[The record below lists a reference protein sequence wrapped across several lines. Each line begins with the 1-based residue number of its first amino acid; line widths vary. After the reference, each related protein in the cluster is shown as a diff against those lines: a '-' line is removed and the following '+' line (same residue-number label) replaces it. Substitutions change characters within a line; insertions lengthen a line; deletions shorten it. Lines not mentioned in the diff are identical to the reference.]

1 MSDQISASVADGL
14 GHVTLDRPQALNAL
28 SYEMIREL
36 TDVFE
41 LWRDDSEVGVVVLDG
56 AGERGFSAGGDIREL
71 YEYATNGNAGEAREF
86 FRAEYRLDAMIARYP
101 KPVVAIMDGITM
113 GGGIG
118 LAGHAAIR
126 VVTER
131 SRVAMPET
139 RIGFTPDVG
148 GSWLL
153 ARAPGELGVHLA
165 LNSRT
170 MDAADALHAGFADSF
185 VPSERL
191 PHLLQALAERA
202 DPGSP
207 AEIVM
212 LFDETP
218 GPSAL
223 ALARDWV
230 DACYS
235 APTVAEI
242 ITRLRAFAEGR
253 SGCRIQFVPAASA
266 RPRGIRVRGGRGRG
280 ARDAL
285 ADGAHRHARVGA
297 ARSHAAQPRGGA
309 RAGVPT
315 RVLVHRAARPA
326 RGHPRAGD
334 RQGPIAEVEPRH
346 ARRGRPRTRI
356 ARDRRAGARP
366 GVARFRRPR
375 AGALSR
381 LACRSPQ
388 PAARYGTL
396 RRARQSPGR
405 IARFGASAGCI
416 R

>member
-28 SYEMIREL
+28 SFEMIREL
-36 TDVFE
+36 TTVFE
-41 LWRDDSEVGVVVLDG
+41 AWRNDSEVGLIVLDG

-71 YEYATNGNAGEAREF
+71 YGYATNGDADEAREF

-170 MDAADALHAGFADSF
+170 MDAADALHAGFADSY
-185 VPSERL
+185 VRSEQL
-191 PHLLQALAERA
+191 PHLVQALAERA

-218 GPSAL
+218 GPSTL

-235 APTVAEI
+235 APTVSEI
-242 ITRLRAFAEGR
+242 ISRLRAFGEGR
-253 SGCRIQFVPAASA
+253 TDVAGGSLPTRALDPAASA
-266 RPRGIRVRGGRGRG
+266 YAAAAADELETLSPT
-280 ARDAL
+280 AL
-285 ADGAHRHARVGA
+285 
-297 ARSHAAQPRGGA
+297 
-309 RAGVPT
+309 
-315 RVLVHRAARPA
+315 
-326 RGHPRAGD
+326 
-334 RQGPIAEVEPRH
+334 
-346 ARRGRPRTRI
+346 
-356 ARDRRAGARP
+356 
-366 GVARFRRPR
+366 
-375 AGALSR
+375 
-381 LACRSPQ
+381 
-388 PAARYGTL
+388 TL
-396 RRARQSPGR
+396 TLESVRRARTLPNLEAALEQEFRLVSWFIEQHDLREGIRAQVIDKDRSPKW
-405 IARFGASAGCI
+405 SPSTLDDVDAGLATRVI
-416 R
+416 EAQVHEPVWPAPAVE

>member
-1 MSDQISASVADGL
+1 MSDHISASVADGV

-36 TDVFE
+36 AVVFDA
-41 LWRDDSEVGVVVLDG
+41 WRDDTEVGVVVIDG

-71 YEYATNGNAGEAREF
+71 YGYAVNGTAHEARTF
-86 FRAEYRLDAMIARYP
+86 FREEYRLDAAIARYP

-153 ARAPGELGVHLA
+153 ACAPGELGVHLA
-165 LNSRT
+165 LNART
-170 MDAADALHAGFADSF
+170 MDAADALHAGFADAF
-185 VPSERL
+185 VPSASI

-223 ALARDWV
+223 ARSRDWV

-235 APTVAEI
+235 APTVHEI
-242 ITRLRAFAEGR
+242 ISRLRAFAEGR
-253 SGCRIQFVPAASA
+253 GDAPAAGVPSSSFPSHPLDPAASA
-266 RPRGIRVRGGRGRG
+266 YAAAAADELETLSPT
-280 ARDAL
+280 AL
-285 ADGAHRHARVGA
+285 
-297 ARSHAAQPRGGA
+297 
-309 RAGVPT
+309 
-315 RVLVHRAARPA
+315 
-326 RGHPRAGD
+326 
-334 RQGPIAEVEPRH
+334 
-346 ARRGRPRTRI
+346 
-356 ARDRRAGARP
+356 
-366 GVARFRRPR
+366 
-375 AGALSR
+375 
-381 LACRSPQ
+381 
-388 PAARYGTL
+388 TL
-396 RRARQSPGR
+396 TLEAVRRARTLPSLEAALDQEFRLVSWFIEQHDLREGIRAQVIDKDRSPKWNPPTLAAVDPELA
-405 IARFGASAGCI
+405 ARVIGTPVHEPVWP
-416 R
+416 

>member
-1 MSDQISASVADGL
+1 MSEHISASVADGV

-36 TDVFE
+36 TDVFDA
-41 LWRDDSEVGVVVLDG
+41 WRDDSEVGLVVIDG
-56 AGERGFSAGGDIREL
+56 AGERGFCAGGDIREL
-71 YEYATNGNAGEAREF
+71 YGYATNGNAHEARAF
-86 FRAEYRLDAMIARYP
+86 FRAEYRLDAAIARYP

-118 LAGHAAIR
+118 LAGHASIR
-126 VVTER
+126 IVTER

-153 ARAPGELGVHLA
+153 AKAPGELGVHLA

-170 MDAADALHAGFADSF
+170 MDAADALHAGFADAF
-185 VPSERL
+185 VPSENL

-235 APTVAEI
+235 APTVHGI
-242 ITRLRAFAEGR
+242 IERLRAFADGR
-253 SGCRIQFVPAASA
+253 ADASASAFPKHPLDPAASA
-266 RPRGIRVRGGRGRG
+266 YAAAAADELETLSPT
-280 ARDAL
+280 AL
-285 ADGAHRHARVGA
+285 TV
-297 ARSHAAQPRGGA
+297 
-309 RAGVPT
+309 
-315 RVLVHRAARPA
+315 
-326 RGHPRAGD
+326 
-334 RQGPIAEVEPRH
+334 
-346 ARRGRPRTRI
+346 
-356 ARDRRAGARP
+356 
-366 GVARFRRPR
+366 
-375 AGALSR
+375 
-381 LACRSPQ
+381 
-388 PAARYGTL
+388 TL
-396 RRARQSPGR
+396 ESVRRARTLPRLEDALEQEFRLVSWFIEQHDLREGIRAQVIDKDRSPRWNPSTLAGVDPELA
-405 IARFGASAGCI
+405 ARVIDAQVHDPVWPAAGAPAHPSADFDSVEA
-416 R
+416 

>member
-41 LWRDDSEVGVVVLDG
+41 AWRDDTEVAVVVIDG

-71 YEYATNGNAGEAREF
+71 YGYATNGNAGEAREF
-86 FRAEYRLDAMIARYP
+86 FRAEYRLDAMIARFP

-185 VPSERL
+185 VPSDRL
-191 PHLLQALAERA
+191 PHMLQALAERA

-242 ITRLRAFAEGR
+242 ISRLHEFAEGR
-253 SGCRIQFVPAASA
+253 ATAPTRDGAASA
-266 RPRGIRVRGGRGRG
+266 YAAAAADELETLSPT
-280 ARDAL
+280 AL
-285 ADGAHRHARVGA
+285 TV
-297 ARSHAAQPRGGA
+297 
-309 RAGVPT
+309 
-315 RVLVHRAARPA
+315 
-326 RGHPRAGD
+326 
-334 RQGPIAEVEPRH
+334 
-346 ARRGRPRTRI
+346 
-356 ARDRRAGARP
+356 
-366 GVARFRRPR
+366 
-375 AGALSR
+375 
-381 LACRSPQ
+381 
-388 PAARYGTL
+388 TL
-396 RRARQSPGR
+396 ESVRRARTLPSLEDALEQEFRLVSWLIEQHDLREGIRAQVIDKDRSPKWDPSTLDAVDPALAARVLDAQVHDPVWPGR
-405 IARFGASAGCI
+405 TAH
-416 R
+416 

>member
-1 MSDQISASVADGL
+1 MALVSEQISFSVADGV
-14 GHVTLDRPQALNAL
+14 GHVTLDRPKALNAL

-36 TDVFE
+36 TRVFE
-41 LWRDDSEVGVVVLDG
+41 LWRDDTEVALVVLDG

-71 YEYATNGNAGEAREF
+71 YEYAVNGNASEAREF
-86 FRAEYRLDAMIARYP
+86 FRSEYRLDAMIARYP
-101 KPVVAIMDGITM
+101 KPVVAVMDGITM
-113 GGGIG
+113 GGGVG

-170 MDAADALHAGFADSF
+170 MDAADALHAGFAESF
-185 VPSERL
+185 VPSERV
-191 PHLLQALAERA
+191 PHLLEALAERA

-235 APTVAEI
+235 APTVGEI
-242 ITRLRAFAEGR
+242 VARLHAFAEGR
-253 SGCRIQFVPAASA
+253 TTVPAPSGSSA
-266 RPRGIRVRGGRGRG
+266 
-280 ARDAL
+280 AL
-285 ADGAHRHARVGA
+285 P
-297 ARSHAAQPRGGA
+297 AQP
-309 RAGVPT
+309 
-315 RVLVHRAARPA
+315 L
-326 RGHPRAGD
+326 D
-334 RQGPIAEVEPRH
+334 
-346 ARRGRPRTRI
+346 
-356 ARDRRAGARP
+356 
-366 GVARFRRPR
+366 
-375 AGALSR
+375 
-381 LACRSPQ
+381 
-388 PAARYGTL
+388 PAARAYAAAAADELETL
-396 RRARQSPGR
+396 SPTALTVTLESVRRARTLPNLEAALEQEFRLVSWFIEQHDLREGIRAQVIDKDRAPKWNPSTLEGVDPGLA
-405 IARFGASAGCI
+405 ARVLDTQVHEPVWPSAG
-416 R
+416 

>member
-1 MSDQISASVADGL
+1 VSDHISASVADGV

-28 SYEMIREL
+28 SYEMIRAL
-36 TDVFE
+36 TDVFD
-41 LWRDDSEVGVVVLDG
+41 LWRDDSEVGLVVIDG

-71 YEYATNGNAGEAREF
+71 YGYAADGNASEARDF
-86 FRAEYRLDAMIARYP
+86 FRAEYRLDAAIARYP

-126 VVTER
+126 IVTER
-131 SRVAMPET
+131 SRIAMPET

-153 ARAPGELGVHLA
+153 AKAPGELGVHLA

-185 VPSERL
+185 VPSANL

-242 ITRLRAFAEGR
+242 ISRLRAFADGRADASTEARFESSLPSHPLDPAAYAYAAAAADELETLSPTALTVTLESVRRARTLPRLEDALEQEFRLVSWFIEQHDLREGIRAQVIDKDR
-253 SGCRIQFVPAASA
+253 SPKWNPSTLAEVDPDLATRVLETRVHEPVWPASHEGAASA
-266 RPRGIRVRGGRGRG
+266 
-280 ARDAL
+280 
-285 ADGAHRHARVGA
+285 
-297 ARSHAAQPRGGA
+297 
-309 RAGVPT
+309 
-315 RVLVHRAARPA
+315 
-326 RGHPRAGD
+326 
-334 RQGPIAEVEPRH
+334 
-346 ARRGRPRTRI
+346 
-356 ARDRRAGARP
+356 
-366 GVARFRRPR
+366 
-375 AGALSR
+375 
-381 LACRSPQ
+381 SP
-388 PAARYGTL
+388 
-396 RRARQSPGR
+396 
-405 IARFGASAGCI
+405 
-416 R
+416 

>member
-1 MSDQISASVADGL
+1 MSEQISATVADGV

-36 TDVFE
+36 TSVLE
-41 LWRDDSEVGVVVLDG
+41 VWRDDPEVGLVMLDG

-71 YEYATNGNAGEAREF
+71 YGYAVDGNAAEAREF
-86 FRAEYRLDAMIARYP
+86 FRSEYRLDAMIARYP

-153 ARAPGELGVHLA
+153 AKVPGELGVHLA

-170 MDAADALHAGFADSF
+170 MDAADAIHAGFADSY
-185 VPSERL
+185 VPSGQI
-191 PHLLQALAERA
+191 PHLVQALAERA
-202 DPGSP
+202 DPGTP

-242 ITRLRAFAEGR
+242 IARLRAFADGTPHDASSSFPR
-253 SGCRIQFVPAASA
+253 HPLDPAAFA
-266 RPRGIRVRGGRGRG
+266 
-280 ARDAL
+280 DAAEA
-285 ADGAHRHARVGA
+285 ADELETL
-297 ARSHAAQPRGGA
+297 S
-309 RAGVPT
+309 PT
-315 RVLVHRAARPA
+315 
-326 RGHPRAGD
+326 
-334 RQGPIAEVEPRH
+334 
-346 ARRGRPRTRI
+346 
-356 ARDRRAGARP
+356 
-366 GVARFRRPR
+366 
-375 AGALSR
+375 ALTM
-381 LACRSPQ
+381 
-388 PAARYGTL
+388 TL
-396 RRARQSPGR
+396 ESVRRARTLRTLEEALEQEFRLVAWFIEQHDLREGIRAQVIDKDRSPKWNP
-405 IARFGASAGCI
+405 ATLDDVDPELASRVIDTQVHDPVWPG
-416 R
+416 

>member
-1 MSDQISASVADGL
+1 VALVSDQISATVADGL
-14 GHVTLDRPQALNAL
+14 GHVTLDRPQSLNAL
-28 SYEMIREL
+28 SYAMIREL

-41 LWRDDSEVGVVVLDG
+41 SWRGDSEVGVVVIDG

-71 YEYATNGNAGEAREF
+71 YGYAVGGGAGEAREF

-126 VVTER
+126 IVTER

-153 ARAPGELGVHLA
+153 AKAPGELGVHLA

-191 PHLLQALAERA
+191 PHLIQALAERA

-218 GPSAL
+218 GPSPL

-235 APTVAEI
+235 APTVHEI
-242 ITRLRAFAEGR
+242 IGRLRAFADGR
-253 SGCRIQFVPAASA
+253 PTASTADAPASSVPSSAAPAHPLDPAASA
-266 RPRGIRVRGGRGRG
+266 YAAAAADELETLSPT
-280 ARDAL
+280 AL
-285 ADGAHRHARVGA
+285 TV
-297 ARSHAAQPRGGA
+297 
-309 RAGVPT
+309 
-315 RVLVHRAARPA
+315 
-326 RGHPRAGD
+326 
-334 RQGPIAEVEPRH
+334 
-346 ARRGRPRTRI
+346 
-356 ARDRRAGARP
+356 
-366 GVARFRRPR
+366 
-375 AGALSR
+375 
-381 LACRSPQ
+381 
-388 PAARYGTL
+388 TL
-396 RRARQSPGR
+396 ESVRRARTLPSLEDALEQEFRLVSWFIEQHDLREGIRAQVIDKDRSPRWSPDSLAGVDPGLA
-405 IARFGASAGCI
+405 ARVIEARVHEPVWPDRSAA
-416 R
+416 

>member
-1 MSDQISASVADGL
+1 MSDHISASVADGV

-36 TDVFE
+36 AVIFE
-41 LWRDDSEVGVVVLDG
+41 AWRDDTEVGVVVLDG
-56 AGERGFSAGGDIREL
+56 AGERGFCAGGDIREL
-71 YEYATNGNAGEAREF
+71 YGYAANDDHAEARAF
-86 FRAEYRLDAMIARYP
+86 FRAEYRLDATIARYP

-170 MDAADALHAGFADSF
+170 MDAADAMHAGFADAF

-191 PHLLQALAERA
+191 GHLVQALAERA
-202 DPGSP
+202 DPGTP

-218 GPSAL
+218 GPSTL

-235 APTVAEI
+235 APTVGEI
-242 ITRLRAFAEGR
+242 ITRLRAFPHRGSGGEHTSRWSGGEHTSRWSSSER
-253 SGCRIQFVPAASA
+253 SERIETASA
-266 RPRGIRVRGGRGRG
+266 YAAAAADELETLSPT
-280 ARDAL
+280 AL
-285 ADGAHRHARVGA
+285 TV
-297 ARSHAAQPRGGA
+297 
-309 RAGVPT
+309 
-315 RVLVHRAARPA
+315 
-326 RGHPRAGD
+326 
-334 RQGPIAEVEPRH
+334 
-346 ARRGRPRTRI
+346 
-356 ARDRRAGARP
+356 
-366 GVARFRRPR
+366 
-375 AGALSR
+375 
-381 LACRSPQ
+381 
-388 PAARYGTL
+388 TL
-396 RRARQSPGR
+396 ESVRRARTLPSLEAALEQEFRLVSWFIEQHDLREGIRAQVIDKDRNPR
-405 IARFGASAGCI
+405 WNPSTLAEVDPTLAARVLDEARFEPVWPAD
-416 R
+416 RR

>member
-1 MSDQISASVADGL
+1 MSDHISASVADGV

-28 SYEMIREL
+28 SYEMIRAL
-36 TDVFE
+36 AAVFD
-41 LWRDDSEVGVVVLDG
+41 LWRDDSEVGLVVIDG

-71 YEYATNGNAGEAREF
+71 YGYATDGNAHEAREF
-86 FRAEYRLDAMIARYP
+86 FRAEYRLDAAIARYP

-118 LAGHAAIR
+118 LACHAAIR
-126 VVTER
+126 IVTER

-153 ARAPGELGVHLA
+153 AKAPGELGVHLA

-170 MDAADALHAGFADSF
+170 MDAADALHAGFADAF
-185 VPSERL
+185 VPSDSI

-235 APTVAEI
+235 APTVHEI
-242 ITRLRAFAEGR
+242 ISRLRAFSEGR
-253 SGCRIQFVPAASA
+253 SDGASSPFPLHPLDPAAFAYAAAAADELETLS
-266 RPRGIRVRGGRGRG
+266 PT
-280 ARDAL
+280 AL
-285 ADGAHRHARVGA
+285 AV
-297 ARSHAAQPRGGA
+297 
-309 RAGVPT
+309 
-315 RVLVHRAARPA
+315 
-326 RGHPRAGD
+326 
-334 RQGPIAEVEPRH
+334 
-346 ARRGRPRTRI
+346 
-356 ARDRRAGARP
+356 
-366 GVARFRRPR
+366 
-375 AGALSR
+375 
-381 LACRSPQ
+381 
-388 PAARYGTL
+388 TL
-396 RRARQSPGR
+396 ESVRRARTLPRLEDALEQEFRLVSWFIEQHDLREGIRAQVIDKDRAPKWNPPTLAGVDPELA
-405 IARFGASAGCI
+405 ARVLEAQVHEPVWPA
-416 R
+416 

>member
-1 MSDQISASVADGL
+1 MALVSDQISVTVADGV

-28 SYEMIREL
+28 SYSMIREL
-36 TDVFE
+36 TEVFTV
-41 LWRDDSEVGVVVLDG
+41 WRHDSEVSLIVLDG

-71 YEYATNGNAGEAREF
+71 YEYATNGDAGEAREF
-86 FRAEYRLDAMIARYP
+86 FRSEYRLDAMIARYP
-101 KPVVAIMDGITM
+101 KPVVAVMDGITM

-126 VVTER
+126 IVTER

-185 VPSERL
+185 VPSERI

-235 APTVAEI
+235 APTVREI
-242 ITRLRAFAEGR
+242 ITRLRAFADGR
-253 SGCRIQFVPAASA
+253 QPQAAAAYAAAAADELETLS
-266 RPRGIRVRGGRGRG
+266 PT
-280 ARDAL
+280 AL
-285 ADGAHRHARVGA
+285 TV
-297 ARSHAAQPRGGA
+297 
-309 RAGVPT
+309 
-315 RVLVHRAARPA
+315 
-326 RGHPRAGD
+326 
-334 RQGPIAEVEPRH
+334 
-346 ARRGRPRTRI
+346 
-356 ARDRRAGARP
+356 
-366 GVARFRRPR
+366 
-375 AGALSR
+375 
-381 LACRSPQ
+381 
-388 PAARYGTL
+388 TL
-396 RRARQSPGR
+396 ESVRRARTLPTLEAALEQEFRLVSWFIEHHDLREGIRAQVIDKDRSPKWSPDTLEGVDPGLA
-405 IARFGASAGCI
+405 ARVIEAQVHEPVWPA
-416 R
+416 

>member
-41 LWRDDSEVGVVVLDG
+41 AWRDDSEVGVVVLDG

-71 YEYATNGNAGEAREF
+71 YDYAADGNAAEAREF

-153 ARAPGELGVHLA
+153 SRAPGELGVHLA

-170 MDAADALHAGFADSF
+170 MDAADALHAGFADAF
-185 VPSERL
+185 VPSEQL
-191 PHLLQALAERA
+191 PHLVQALAERA

-235 APTVAEI
+235 APTVAGI

-253 SGCRIQFVPAASA
+253 ATAPTAGGASSSFPLHPLDPAASA
-266 RPRGIRVRGGRGRG
+266 YAAAAADELETLSPT
-280 ARDAL
+280 AL
-285 ADGAHRHARVGA
+285 TV
-297 ARSHAAQPRGGA
+297 
-309 RAGVPT
+309 
-315 RVLVHRAARPA
+315 
-326 RGHPRAGD
+326 
-334 RQGPIAEVEPRH
+334 
-346 ARRGRPRTRI
+346 
-356 ARDRRAGARP
+356 
-366 GVARFRRPR
+366 
-375 AGALSR
+375 
-381 LACRSPQ
+381 
-388 PAARYGTL
+388 TL
-396 RRARQSPGR
+396 ESVRRARTLPSLEDALEQEFRLVSWFIEQHDLREGIRAQVIDKDRAPKWSPATLDGVDPGLAAHVIDTQVHDPVWPDR
-405 IARFGASAGCI
+405 AASAG
-416 R
+416 

>member
-1 MSDQISASVADGL
+1 MSDQISVTVDDGV

-41 LWRDDSEVGVVVLDG
+41 SWIDDSEVGLVVLDG

-71 YEYATNGNAGEAREF
+71 YGYAVDGNAGEARDF
-86 FRAEYRLDAMIARYP
+86 FRAEYRLDALIARYP

-170 MDAADALHAGFADSF
+170 MDAADALHAGFADAF

-202 DPGSP
+202 DPGTP

-235 APTVAEI
+235 APTVREI
-242 ITRLRAFAEGR
+242 ITRLRAFAEGTADAA
-253 SGCRIQFVPAASA
+253 SSAFPEHPLDPAASA
-266 RPRGIRVRGGRGRG
+266 YAAAAADELETLSPT
-280 ARDAL
+280 AL
-285 ADGAHRHARVGA
+285 TV
-297 ARSHAAQPRGGA
+297 
-309 RAGVPT
+309 
-315 RVLVHRAARPA
+315 
-326 RGHPRAGD
+326 
-334 RQGPIAEVEPRH
+334 
-346 ARRGRPRTRI
+346 
-356 ARDRRAGARP
+356 
-366 GVARFRRPR
+366 
-375 AGALSR
+375 
-381 LACRSPQ
+381 
-388 PAARYGTL
+388 TL
-396 RRARQSPGR
+396 ESVRRARTLPRLEDALEQEFRLVSWFIEQHDLREGIRAQVIDKDRSPRWSPSTLEDVDPQLADDVITAQVHEGVWPDPT
-405 IARFGASAGCI
+405 SPVVE
-416 R
+416 

>member
-1 MSDQISASVADGL
+1 MTVSDHISATVADGV

-28 SYEMIREL
+28 SYEMIRAL

-41 LWRDDSEVGVVVLDG
+41 LWREDTEVGLVVLDG

-86 FRAEYRLDAMIARYP
+86 FRSEYRLDAMIARYP

-118 LAGHAAIR
+118 LAGHASIR

-170 MDAADALHAGFADSF
+170 MDAADALHAGFADVF
-185 VPSERL
+185 VLSEQIPDL
-191 PHLLQALAERA
+191 VEALAERA

-218 GPSAL
+218 GPSTL

-235 APTVAEI
+235 APTVREI
-242 ITRLRAFAEGR
+242 ITRLHAFAEGR
-253 SGCRIQFVPAASA
+253 AAASAEGDSAGTFPTRPLDPAASA
-266 RPRGIRVRGGRGRG
+266 YAAAAADELETLSPT
-280 ARDAL
+280 AL
-285 ADGAHRHARVGA
+285 TV
-297 ARSHAAQPRGGA
+297 
-309 RAGVPT
+309 
-315 RVLVHRAARPA
+315 
-326 RGHPRAGD
+326 
-334 RQGPIAEVEPRH
+334 
-346 ARRGRPRTRI
+346 
-356 ARDRRAGARP
+356 
-366 GVARFRRPR
+366 
-375 AGALSR
+375 
-381 LACRSPQ
+381 
-388 PAARYGTL
+388 TL
-396 RRARQSPGR
+396 ESVRRARTLPSLEAALEQEFRLVSWFIEQHDLREGIRAQVIDKDRAPKWSPATLEDVDPGLAAHV
-405 IARFGASAGCI
+405 IEAQVHDPIWPAPAE
-416 R
+416 

>member
-1 MSDQISASVADGL
+1 MSDQISVSVADGV

-28 SYEMIREL
+28 SYSMIREL
-36 TDVFE
+36 TVVFE
-41 LWRDDSEVGVVVLDG
+41 GWRDDAEVGLVVLDG
-56 AGERGFSAGGDIREL
+56 AGERGFSAGGDVREL
-71 YEYATNGNAGEAREF
+71 YEYIVGSDHGEAREF
-86 FRAEYRLDAMIARYP
+86 FRSEYRLDAMIARYP

-113 GGGIG
+113 GGGVG

-191 PHLLQALAERA
+191 PHLLDALAERA

-207 AEIVM
+207 AEVVM

-223 ALARDWV
+223 ALARDWI

-235 APTVAEI
+235 APTIGEI
-242 ITRLRAFAEGR
+242 IARLRAFADGR
-253 SGCRIQFVPAASA
+253 TDASSS
-266 RPRGIRVRGGRGRG
+266 RF
-280 ARDAL
+280 
-285 ADGAHRHARVGA
+285 
-297 ARSHAAQPRGGA
+297 
-309 RAGVPT
+309 PT
-315 RVLVHRAARPA
+315 
-326 RGHPRAGD
+326 
-334 RQGPIAEVEPRH
+334 
-346 ARRGRPRTRI
+346 
-356 ARDRRAGARP
+356 
-366 GVARFRRPR
+366 
-375 AGALSR
+375 
-381 LACRSPQ
+381 SPLD
-388 PAARYGTL
+388 PAARAYAAAAADELETL
-396 RRARQSPGR
+396 SPTALTVTLESVRRARTLPNLEAALEQEFRLVAWFLEQPDLREGIRAQVVDKDRSPKWNPLTLDGVDAGLA
-405 IARFGASAGCI
+405 ARVLDTQVHAPVWPSED
-416 R
+416 

>member
-1 MSDQISASVADGL
+1 MALVSDQISATVADGV

-36 TDVFE
+36 TAVFE
-41 LWRDDSEVGVVVLDG
+41 LWRDDSEVALVVLDG

-71 YEYATNGNAGEAREF
+71 YGYAVDGNAAEAREF
-86 FRAEYRLDAMIARYP
+86 FRSEYRLDAMIARYP

-118 LAGHAAIR
+118 LAGHASIR

-153 ARAPGELGVHLA
+153 AKAPGELGVHLA

-170 MDAADALHAGFADSF
+170 MDAADALHAGFADSY

-191 PHLLQALAERA
+191 PHLLDALAERA
-202 DPGSP
+202 DPGTP

-235 APTVAEI
+235 APTVREV
-242 ITRLRAFAEGR
+242 ITRLHAFAEGR
-253 SGCRIQFVPAASA
+253 TDAAA
-266 RPRGIRVRGGRGRG
+266 F
-280 ARDAL
+280 
-285 ADGAHRHARVGA
+285 
-297 ARSHAAQPRGGA
+297 
-309 RAGVPT
+309 PT
-315 RVLVHRAARPA
+315 
-326 RGHPRAGD
+326 HPLD
-334 RQGPIAEVEPRH
+334 
-346 ARRGRPRTRI
+346 
-356 ARDRRAGARP
+356 
-366 GVARFRRPR
+366 
-375 AGALSR
+375 
-381 LACRSPQ
+381 
-388 PAARYGTL
+388 PAARAYAAAAADELETL
-396 RRARQSPGR
+396 SPTALTVTLESVRRARTLPTLEAALEQEFRLVSWFIEQHDLREGIRAQVIDKDRSPKWNPATLEEVDPELAVR
-405 IARFGASAGCI
+405 VLGAQVHDPVWPAPDAG
-416 R
+416 